1 MYSQIYNPI
10 VKTTMYQVKKHF
22 SQMELKEINFLKNK
36 LERIQNYISLSFHGQ
51 EKNNGISSDTVKS
64 ILKSGNFDIIEYNEV
79 PKFDATE
86 HRVLIRDKQSYIS
99 DFYSMGIV
107 EPRKAL
113 CNICFVISLDTGII
127 VTAYLNKCNDKH
139 DTIDWT
145 RYKKDLKIMK

>member
-1 MYSQIYNPI
+1 MYSQLYNPI

-22 SQMELKEINFLKNK
+22 QQMEQKEIDFLKNR
-36 LERIQNYISLSFHGQ
+36 LEKIQNYVSLSFHGQ

-79 PKFDATE
+79 PKFDSTD

-107 EPRKAL
+107 EPCKAL
-113 CNICFVISLDTGII
+113 CNICFVVSLDTGII
-127 VTAYLNKCNDKH
+127 VTAYLNKCNDSH
-139 DTIDWT
+139 TTIDWN
-145 RYKKDLKIMK
+145 RYKKDLKIIK